1 MERKF
6 YFFISLFLFL
16 KNIQIKCQNGI
27 AKAKL
32 DNIKEEIKST
42 EISLNYGTIQEEII
56 TFGNPKYIKF
66 NDNKPKKDLLIHIF
80 PIDCKI
86 QVDIINSEEDSVIL
100 NTLDNETYSIKISE
114 DKVKNSETQIN
125 LSLNQNNEYNNI
137 RECPL
142 VINSMYD
149 EERKLKVEEHNPTI
163 FYFDEN
169 LKDINLEYS
178 LEDFDDDSYVV
189 FSFLFNEKASFQI
202 NIKEEIEYNQ
212 KRIISNSHNV
222 FLTKKS
228 FVNKKIKSLNI
239 NFKRIGGENKP
250 VVLTFRVISNKYTPL
265 ILQKNHLNQ
274 GFITSNKNCSYYY
287 MKVFQDE
294 EGEIILHDKRQ
305 NGKLIGR
312 ICYNN
317 CSINN
322 NDSFKKDDYI
332 IEYKEHFRKLD
343 FDYRITK
350 GCGEGCYLLISYYH
364 DTLDD
369 INNNII
375 IGFEFTLLTRI
386 WDKVDWSKTSIVNIP
401 NNEYIFGY
409 FEKNSINHHYYSILI
424 CNGTQLILEIKGK
437 NYKFFYG
444 EGKTKLNTY
453 NSFLDN
459 THELII
465 ENEMEM
471 EIIDY
476 PQNRSKYLSFA
487 VKPNNFFDDIDS
499 FYYFRIFQIENTDNL
514 IMPFDS
520 NIENNCK
527 KLNNNISLK
536 SFICT
541 YLLNNDYNDF
551 YLNFTITPSSIIQNQ
566 MSSYQLYQ
574 SEKTE
579 SLDIR
584 EDTLKYLIIFDKK
597 SSIHQNI
604 IRNIRILI

>member
-1 MERKF
+1 MKF
-6 YFFISLFLFL
+6 NFYLFILLFFFF
-16 KNIQIKCQNGI
+16 KNIQIECENGI
-27 AKAKL
+27 AKTNL
-32 DNIKEEIKST
+32 DNIREEKDSDK
-42 EISLNYGTIQEEII
+42 ISLSYGEIQEEFI
-56 TFGNPKYIKF
+56 TFR
-66 NDNKPKKDLLIHIF
+66 KPKSINIDDGNLKTDLLVHIF
-80 PIDCKI
+80 SINCKI
-86 QVDIINSEEDSVIL
+86 QVDLVNSKDSKLL
-100 NTLDNETYSIKISE
+100 NNLDNESYLIKII
-114 DKVKNSETQIN
+114 KNDSDIQIN
-125 LSLNQNNEYNNI
+125 LSLNQNNEDINN
-137 RECPL
+137 RKCPL

-149 EERKLKVEEHNPTI
+149 KKYKLTVKEHNPTI
-163 FYFDEN
+163 FFFDEN
-169 LKDINLEYS
+169 LMEINLKYN
-178 LEDFDDDSYVV
+178 LNDFTDDSYVV
-189 FSFLFNEKASFQI
+189 FSFLFNEKASFEI
-202 NIKEEIEYNQ
+202 NIEEDIEFN
-212 KRIISNSHNV
+212 KIRKISNSHNV

-228 FVNKKIKSLNI
+228 FLKKGINSLNI
-239 NFKRIGGENKP
+239 NVRKIGEYNKL
-250 VVLTFRVISNKYTPL
+250 VLLTFRVISEKFTPL
-265 ILQKNHLNQ
+265 IIQKNHLNQ
-274 GFITSNKNCSYYY
+274 GFIASNINYQHYY
-287 MKVFQDE
+287 MEVFKNE
-294 EGEIILHDKRQ
+294 EGEIIWHDKRQ

-312 ICYNN
+312 ICKNKTN
-317 CSINN
+317 CPINKN
-322 NDSFKKDDYI
+322 YSFIEDDNYL
-332 IEYKEHFRKLD
+332 EYKEHFRKLKFNYTHTQECD
-343 FDYRITK
+343 
-350 GCGEGCYLLISYYH
+350 GGCYLLISYYH
-364 DTLDD
+364 DTLGT
-369 INNNII
+369 INNII